1 MKFSLDTL
9 GGQHVIRS
17 YAAGEVRVD
26 DQVLRRSFLLSADT
40 LIGDWPPQTLEQLRA
55 EHLEHAVAL
64 DPEVVVLGVG
74 RQQRFPGAAVVAPL
88 YRRQI
93 GLEVMTTDAACR
105 TYNILR
111 GEDRRVVAAILMLE
125 HDREER

>member
-17 YAAGEVRVD
+17 YTAGEVRVD
-26 DQVLRRSFLLSADT
+26 DQVLRGSFLLSADA
-40 LIGDWPPQTLEQLRA
+40 LVRDWPPQTLEQLGA
-55 EHLEHAVAL
+55 EHLEQAVEL
-64 DPEVVVLGVG
+64 DPELIVLGVG
-74 RQQRFPGAAVVAPL
+74 SRQRFPATAVVAPL

-125 HDREER
+125 HRS